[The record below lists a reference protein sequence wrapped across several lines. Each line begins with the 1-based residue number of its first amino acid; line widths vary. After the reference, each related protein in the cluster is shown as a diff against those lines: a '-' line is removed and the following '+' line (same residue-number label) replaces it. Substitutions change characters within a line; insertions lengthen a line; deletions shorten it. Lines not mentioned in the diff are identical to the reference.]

1 MCLHV
6 FLYFRQYYS
15 FIEAYSI
22 RYDKTL
28 LYIFMFRCDNILILS
43 VLRRSNQTG
52 SPFVF
57 TWNIYTTPDHPRRC
71 GENMKLQR
79 ISVGLRGSPPQVRGK
94 LCPQTSADGFSGI
107 TPAGAG
113 KTGLRVLRPYPP
125 TDHPRRCGENQSSQP
140 HHTGQGGSPPQVRGK
155 RQHPELALLFHV
167 ITPAGAG
174 KTNIYVIQ

>member
-1 MCLHV
+1 
-6 FLYFRQYYS
+6 
-15 FIEAYSI
+15 
-22 RYDKTL
+22 
-28 LYIFMFRCDNILILS
+28 
-43 VLRRSNQTG
+43 
-52 SPFVF
+52 
-57 TWNIYTTPDHPRRC
+57 
-71 GENMKLQR
+71 MKLQR

-155 RQHPELALLFHV
+155 RQHPELALLFHG

-174 KTNIYVIQ
+174 KTITVMRKIIIDKDHPRRCGENRRIVKLGMN